1 MISSQRL
8 QQQLAVL
15 EKITAPGQGINRLA
29 FTDADWQGRAYLM
42 GLMREAGMELRED
55 AFGNVIG
62 HVQGADESLPAVMFG
77 SHGDSVPEG
86 GNFDGIVGI
95 LAAIETVRSMREDG
109 FTPKRPL
116 EVVLFLCEE
125 SSRFSAATLGSR
137 AMRGEL
143 SQEDLVRL
151 HDKEGHTL
159 YEVLKGRGLDPD
171 HIESARYAKPLR
183 AFLELHIEQ
192 GKVLEHEGLPIGLVT
207 GIAAPT
213 RFYVH
218 IHGSAD
224 HSGATPMNLRHDG
237 LCAAAEVVLA
247 VEREAASYTESPV
260 VGTVGV
266 LEVTPGAMNVIPGEV
281 RLGVDLRS
289 TSGKAKDAVEQAVRQ
304 DIASIAEKRQLAYDI
319 EPVSKEEP
327 ARMDAALVG
336 LLEDTAKE
344 LAFPYRRMMSGAGH
358 DSMHWADYAPTAM
371 IFIPCRAG
379 ISHNPAEH
387 AELADI
393 VRGTELLSAAVRKL
407 VSE

>member
-1 MISSQRL
+1 MISKQRL
-8 QQQLAVL
+8 QQQLAAL
-15 EKITAPGQGINRLA
+15 NEITAPGRGINRLA
-29 FTDADWQGRAYLM
+29 FTDADWRGRSYLM

-159 YEVLKGRGLDPD
+159 YEVLKGHGLDPD
-171 HIESARYAKPLR
+171 HIESARYTKPLR

-192 GKVLEHEGLPIGLVT
+192 GKVLEHEGLPIALSRVSRRRRGRCCRRQ
-207 GIAAPT
+207 A
-213 RFYVH
+213 
-218 IHGSAD
+218 GS
-224 HSGATPMNLRHDG
+224 
-237 LCAAAEVVLA
+237 CAAA
-247 VEREAASYTESPV
+247 RRSSAA
-260 VGTVGV
+260 G
-266 LEVTPGAMNVIPGEV
+266 
-281 RLGVDLRS
+281 
-289 TSGKAKDAVEQAVRQ
+289 
-304 DIASIAEKRQLAYDI
+304 
-319 EPVSKEEP
+319 
-327 ARMDAALVG
+327 
-336 LLEDTAKE
+336 
-344 LAFPYRRMMSGAGH
+344 GAGN
-358 DSMHWADYAPTAM
+358 PCRTACRCHRTRARRAAR
-371 IFIPCRAG
+371 PCSCCRAG
-379 ISHNPAEH
+379 GTRRRTAEH
-387 AELADI
+387 RAAC
-393 VRGTELLSAAVRKL
+393 RSSSAG
-407 VSE
+407 VSPRR

>member
-1 MISSQRL
+1 MISKQRL
-8 QQQLAVL
+8 QQQLAAL
-15 EKITAPGQGINRLA
+15 KEITAPGRGINRLA

-171 HIESARYAKPLR
+171 HIESARYTKPLH

-247 VEREAASYTESPV
+247 VEREASSYTESPV

-289 TSGKAKDAVEQAVRQ
+289 TSGKAKDTVEQAVRQ
-304 DIASIAEKRQLAYDI
+304 DIASIVEKRQLAYDI

-327 ARMDAALVG
+327 ARMDATLVG

-371 IFIPCRAG
+371 ILI
-379 ISHNPAEH
+379 IS
-387 AELADI
+387 
-393 VRGTELLSAAVRKL
+393 
-407 VSE
+407 

>member
-1 MISSQRL
+1 MISSKRL
-8 QQQLAVL
+8 QRQLAAL
-15 EKITAPGQGINRLA
+15 EKITAPGRGIDRLA

-95 LAAIETVRSMREDG
+95 LA
-109 FTPKRPL
+109 PKRPL

-171 HIESARYAKPLR
+171 HIESACYTKPLR

-192 GKVLEHEGLPIGLVT
+192 GRVLEHEGLPIGLVT

-247 VEREAASYTESPV
+247 VEREASSYTESPV

-289 TSGKAKDAVEQAVRQ
+289 TSSKAKDTIEQAVRQ

-319 EPVSKEEP
+319 EPVSKEQP
-327 ARMDAALVG
+327 AYMDAALVG

-344 LAFPYRRMMSGAGH
+344 LAIPCRRIMSGAGH

-393 VRGTELLSAAVRKL
+393 VRGTELLSATVRKL
-407 VSE
+407 ASE

>member
-1 MISSQRL
+1 MVSSKRL
-8 QQQLAVL
+8 QQQLATL
-15 EKITAPGQGINRLA
+15 KKITAPGRGINRLA
-29 FTDADWQGRAYLM
+29 FTDADWQGRSYLM

-95 LAAIETVRSMREDG
+95 LASIETVRSMREDG

-207 GIAAPT
+207 GIAAP
-213 RFYVH
+213 
-218 IHGSAD
+218 
-224 HSGATPMNLRHDG
+224 MNLRHDG

-289 TSGKAKDAVEQAVRQ
+289 TSGKAKDTVEQAIRQ

-407 VSE
+407 ASE

>member
-8 QQQLAVL
+8 LQQLAVL
-15 EKITAPGQGINRLA
+15 EKITAPGRGINRLA
-29 FTDADWQGRAYLM
+29 FTDADWQGRSYLM

-95 LAAIETVRSMREDG
+95 LASIETVRSMREDG

-159 YEVLKGRGLDPD
+159 YEVLKGRGL
-171 HIESARYAKPLR
+171 
-183 AFLELHIEQ
+183 
-192 GKVLEHEGLPIGLVT
+192 EHEGLPIGLVT

-247 VEREAASYTESPV
+247 VEREASSYTESPV

-327 ARMDAALVG
+327 ARMDASLVG

-344 LAFPYRRMMSGAGH
+344 LAFPYCRMMSGAGH

-407 VSE
+407 ASE

>member
-1 MISSQRL
+1 MISRTRL
-8 QQQLAVL
+8 QQQLADL
-15 EKITAPGQGINRLA
+15 QDITAPGKGINRLA

-62 HVQGADESLPAVMFG
+62 HVKGADESLPAVMFG

-109 FTPKRPL
+109 FTPQRPL

-143 SQEDLVRL
+143 SHDDLLRL
-151 HDKEGHTL
+151 HDKAGHTL
-159 YEVLKGRGLDPD
+159 YEVLKSRHLDPD
-171 HIESARYAKPLR
+171 HIESARYTRPLR

-213 RFYVH
+213 RFYVNF
-218 IHGSAD
+218 HGSAD

-237 LCAAAEVVLA
+237 LCAASEAVLA
-247 VEREAASYTESPV
+247 VEREASSYTEAPV
-260 VGTVGV
+260 VGTVGI
-266 LEVTPGAMNVIPGEV
+266 LQVTPGVMNVIPGEV
-281 RLGVDLRS
+281 RIGVDIRS
-289 TSGKAKDAVEQAVRQ
+289 ISAEAKDAVEQAVR
-304 DIASIAEKRQLAYDI
+304 
-319 EPVSKEEP
+319 
-327 ARMDAALVG
+327 MDAALVD
-336 LLEDTAKE
+336 LLEETAKE
-344 LAFPYRRMMSGAGH
+344 LAIPCRRMMSGAGH

-371 IFIPCRAG
+371 LFIPCRAG
-379 ISHNPAEH
+379 ISHNPAEF
-387 AELADI
+387 AKLEDI

-407 VSE
+407 ASD